1 MTSDADAHTAI
12 NDLLARYC
20 VLLDR
25 EDVDAVAELFA
36 EDAQF
41 HVFGHTYEGPA
52 GVRHVLR
59 GAPRGLHVAGPPVI
73 DVGPGRATVA
83 QNLVYADATTHALRL
98 VMYDDV
104 LVETP
109 AGWRFAER
117 RIRFL
122 GPDGLVD
129 KPPVI

>member
-1 MTSDADAHTAI
+1 MTADADAIAAI

-25 EDVDAVAELFA
+25 EDVDAVARLFA
-36 EDAQF
+36 DDARF
-41 HVFGHTYEGPA
+41 HVFGRTYDGPA
-52 GVRHVLR
+52 GVRFVL
-59 GAPRGLHVAGPPVI
+59 ADSPRGLHVASPPVI
-73 DVGPGRATVA
+73 DLADGRASVL
-83 QNLVYADATTHALRL
+83 QNLIYADATTHALRL

-104 LVETP
+104 VVETP